1 MTILSNRNSL
11 VLAVV
16 LAAFAST
23 ASAQTLGERISG
35 GSYSKAAF
43 AQLIA
48 GTGLSVDEA
57 QAMTFEEVAK
67 FRATD
72 D

>member
-1 MTILSNRNSL
+1 MTILSSRTSL
-11 VLAVV
+11 VLA
-16 LAAFAST
+16 AAFAAVASS
-23 ASAQTLGERISG
+23 ASAQSLGERISG
-35 GSYSKAAF
+35 GTYSQAAF
-43 AQLIA
+43 NQLIA

>member
-1 MTILSNRNSL
+1 MTILSSRTSL
-11 VLAVV
+11 ILAAA

-23 ASAQTLGERISG
+23 ASAQSLGERISG
-35 GSYSKAAF
+35 GSYSQAAF
-43 AQLIA
+43 NQLVA

-57 QAMTFEEVAK
+57 QAMTFEDVAK

>member
-1 MTILSNRNSL
+1 MTILFKRTPL
-11 VLAVV
+11 VLAAA
-16 LAAFAST
+16 LATFAST
-23 ASAQTLGERISG
+23 ASAQSLGERISG
-35 GSYSKAAF
+35 GTYSKAAF

-48 GTGLSVDEA
+48 GTGLSVNEA

>member
-1 MTILSNRNSL
+1 MTLSNL
-11 VLAVV
+11 KTLA
-16 LAAFAST
+16 LAALVAAAASA
-23 ASAQTLGERISG
+23 ASAQTLGDRISG
-35 GSYSKAAF
+35 GTYSKAAF

-57 QAMTFEEVAK
+57 QAMTFQEVAR

>member
-1 MTILSNRNSL
+1 MTPSNL
-11 VLAVV
+11 KAVI
-16 LAAFAST
+16 LAALVAATASG

-35 GSYSKAAF
+35 GTYSKAAF

>member
-1 MTILSNRNSL
+1 MTPSNLKTL
-11 VLAVV
+11 VLAALV
-16 LAAFAST
+16 AASASA
-23 ASAQTLGERISG
+23 ASAQSLGERISG
-35 GSYSKAAF
+35 GTYSQAAF
-43 AQLIA
+43 NQLIA